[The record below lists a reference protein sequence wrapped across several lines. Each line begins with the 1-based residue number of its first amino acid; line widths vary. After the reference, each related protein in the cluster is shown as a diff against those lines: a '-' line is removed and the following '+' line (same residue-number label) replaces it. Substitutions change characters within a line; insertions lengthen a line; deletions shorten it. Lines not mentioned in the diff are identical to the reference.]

1 MQEETPLAPAQIITS
16 VILEP
21 QYSLHSAWD
30 TMGRAACC
38 SLSGVLRAA
47 GIEGIESGSLGPPA
61 YWIYHLG
68 SFQAPA
74 GRAAV
79 RFHHRQGLAL
89 VAMGKGCV
97 RFLSRERGFHPAGV
111 LRDP

>member
-21 QYSLHSAWD
+21 QDFLQSASD

-38 SLSGVLRAA
+38 SFSGVLRAA
-47 GIEGIESGSLGPPA
+47 GIEGMESGSLGLPG
-61 YWIYHLG
+61 YWISPWVL
-68 SFQAPA
+68 S
-74 GRAAV
+74 GRRASV
-79 RFHHRQGLAL
+79 RFYHRRGLDL
-89 VAMGKGCV
+89 EAMGSGCV
-97 RFLSRERGFHPAGV
+97 RFLSRQHGSHPAGV